1 MSFEIVSPSV
11 IASSGVHRWNVYARN
26 KRHLRR
32 GIRFVKMLLCIGINV
47 QEFALALQT
56 TTPAETVLDP
66 AVSEL
71 DSTSAAETRAAVA
84 QALSGPW
91 VGPFLAPN
99 SV

>member
-1 MSFEIVSPSV
+1 M
-11 IASSGVHRWNVYARN
+11 
-26 KRHLRR
+26 
-32 GIRFVKMLLCIGINV
+32 RFVNMLLCIGIDL
-47 QEFALALQT
+47 QEFALALQP

-71 DSTSAAETRAAVA
+71 DSMSATATRAAVA